1 MTLKVSYRIPV
12 FGLLGPQVGN
22 TLRIAARGETTG
34 WRFVPRRAFDL
45 PLLGRLRSAA
55 WCREA
60 RRCVPAIR
68 FRQWSVQCPSASI
81 IQYEAG
87 VGQPEHPSFLLRDE
101 ILRWA
106 YAEIDAKSD

>member
-1 MTLKVSYRIPV
+1 MTLKVSYRIPAS
-12 FGLLGPQVGN
+12 GLQGPQVGN
-22 TLRIAARGETTG
+22 TLRIAAIGETTG

-45 PLLGRLRSAA
+45 PLLVRFRLAA

-87 VGQPEHPSFLLRDE
+87 VGQPERPSFLLRDE